1 MFGQETLTKTLLQ
14 QKQPSIKQGL
24 PVNKKTF
31 LTAVFTSA
39 LLSSALVATTLVN
52 LGKAQYEDKW
62 VQEGE
67 VAPPKDAKP
76 PTITIIS
83 PENNTAYAS
92 NNITLTLNISAS
104 ELADLHLQRLTLSEL
119 YYRPSWVKLSDV
131 KSQQKKSISLSNHYF
146 PVQVSINLTDIPEGP
161 HWLEVYA
168 VAKGEITTHHALEL
182 FYYNFTYYVVFK
194 MTGSSA
200 VNFTIDT
207 TAPEISILAL
217 EDRKYSPSAV
227 PLNFTTNERILK
239 SSYSL
244 DGRDNVSI
252 VGNTTLTDL
261 TEGEHKITVF
271 AWDQAGNTGASETM
285 YFSVEA
291 PLPVALVATASVATV
306 AVVSVGLIVYR
317 RKQRREA
324 LSK

>member
-1 MFGQETLTKTLLQ
+1 VK
-14 QKQPSIKQGL
+14 
-24 PVNKKTF
+24 KKTF
-31 LTAVFTSA
+31 LTAVFISA

-52 LGKAQYEDKW
+52 FGKAQYEDKW

-67 VAPPKDAKP
+67 VAPPEDAKP
-76 PTITIIS
+76 PKIAIIS

-104 ELADLHLQRLTLSEL
+104 ELANLQLQRLTLAEL
-119 YYRPSWVKLSDV
+119 YYRASWLKLRDI
-131 KSQQKKSISLSNHYF
+131 KISPLSNYHF

-161 HWLEVYA
+161 RWLEVYA
-168 VAKGEITTHHALEL
+168 VAKGEITTHHT
-182 FYYNFTYYVVFK
+182 FVYYYNFTYYVVFK

-207 TAPEISILAL
+207 TSPEISILAL
-217 EDRKYSPSAV
+217 ENRKYSPSAV
-227 PLNFTTNERILK
+227 PLNFKTNEQISK

-244 DGRDNVSI
+244 DGGDNVSI

-261 TEGEHKITVF
+261 TEGEHNITVF

-291 PLPVALVATASVATV
+291 PLPVALVATISVATI
-306 AVVSVGLIVYR
+306 AVVSVGLLVYFKK
-317 RKQRREA
+317 RKH
-324 LSK
+324 